1 MRVLAIA
8 MLCHAAN
15 AAYCASIGDNSQVP
29 WDQAPEWQKD
39 SAVKGVEFCLAN
51 PDAPASANHES
62 WMKEKVD
69 AGWVYGET
77 KDPDAKPPTHPCIV
91 PFDELPAEQQFK
103 DVLFK
108 TIVAG
113 CVEANAEMTALT
125 ELLDASEEDGAST
138 DDQIRVLTEERDA
151 AIARAEKAEGGE
163 KRAKASLTKATTPAK
178 PRKIGA
184 LGEDKAL
191 AGDDLRKAIDD
202 ADEVQIA
209 FSDGTREVH
218 GIAPINVAGDAWG
231 DHQFGL
237 VLKEDATIEG
247 PREGSSVTI
256 DGYAL
261 ILDGKHVAYARRSTP
276 LQVAPGQRVS
286 LKDDIIF

>member
-1 MRVLAIA
+1 MNDMTRDQQLLEEFKEGLDKDGPIVLAQRIVD
-8 MLCHAAN
+8 L
-15 AAYCASIGDNSQVP
+15 
-29 WDQAPEWQKD
+29 ETE
-39 SAVKGVEFCLAN
+39 VKLLN
-51 PDAPASANHES
+51 
-62 WMKEKVD
+62 
-69 AGWVYGET
+69 
-77 KDPDAKPPTHPCIV
+77 
-91 PFDELPAEQQFK
+91 
-103 DVLFK
+103 
-108 TIVAG
+108 
-113 CVEANAEMTALT
+113 EA
-125 ELLDASEEDGAST
+125 LDTSEEEGSSS
-138 DDQIRVLTEERDA
+138 DDQIRTLTEERDA

-163 KRAKASLTKATTPAK
+163 KRAKASLTKATTPPK

>member
-1 MRVLAIA
+1 MNDMTRDQQLLEEFKEGLDKDGPVVLAQRVA
-8 MLCHAAN
+8 ELE
-15 AAYCASIGDNSQVP
+15 G
-29 WDQAPEWQKD
+29 E
-39 SAVKGVEFCLAN
+39 VKLLN
-51 PDAPASANHES
+51 
-62 WMKEKVD
+62 
-69 AGWVYGET
+69 
-77 KDPDAKPPTHPCIV
+77 
-91 PFDELPAEQQFK
+91 
-103 DVLFK
+103 
-108 TIVAG
+108 
-113 CVEANAEMTALT
+113 EA
-125 ELLDASEEDGAST
+125 LDASEEEGSSI
-138 DDQIRVLTEERDA
+138 DDQIRKLTEDLEAAQTERDS

-163 KRAKASLTKATTPAK
+163 KKAKASLTKATTPAK

-184 LGEDKAL
+184 LDEDKAL
-191 AGDDLRKAIDD
+191 AGDDLRKAIDK

-209 FSDGTREVH
+209 FSDGMREVH